1 MSGENGMDKGSK
13 KRKRGGVDRSVFQS
27 LVLVTEFSIHMIVP
41 IFLCTFLGIWI
52 DKKAGT
58 SYWVIILFFVGALA
72 GFNNIYK
79 LATRVNGTKKNDKK

>member
-1 MSGENGMDKGSK
+1 MSGENGRDRESK
-13 KRKRGGVDRSVFQS
+13 KRKRGGIDRSVFQS

-52 DKKAGT
+52 DGKAGT

-79 LATRVNGTKKNDKK
+79 LATKVNGTKKNDKK

>member
-1 MSGENGMDKGSK
+1 MSGENGMNKGSR
-13 KRKRGGVDRSVFQS
+13 KRKRSGVDRSVFQS

-52 DKKAGT
+52 DRKVGT